1 MGRFHGS
8 IVPKGVCDTL
18 SWGGKRRWDGGA
30 AVCRAYYKMD
40 EVGFR
45 AMTPRAWGIR
55 VLGCAGHTARWTR

>member
-45 AMTPRAWGIR
+45 A
-55 VLGCAGHTARWTR
+55 